1 MAKLGKLGKVELR
14 KAWNHEAHDFTKW
27 LAQKENLEL
36 LSEEI
41 GIDIKLIQ
49 IEASVGK
56 FNVDILAE
64 EENTGRKIIIENQLE
79 STNHDHLG
87 KLITYS
93 SGYDSDVSIW
103 VVKDVRDEHKQA
115 IDWLNEH
122 SDEDANFFLIKMELW
137 QINDSPPA
145 PKFQVISKPNDWA
158 KTIKKSSTMGRE
170 PTETK
175 LLQLEF
181 WNKFKEFAQNN
192 KTSLRFRS
200 ARPQHW
206 YSFSIGS
213 SNAHIAF
220 TINTIE
226 NQVSCEIYIG
236 NNKRLFHEL
245 MKNKKKIEAK
255 VGTKLEWM
263 ELSNK
268 KASRI
273 KVSSG
278 ADIKKPDNWDS
289 YFTWTQDIGEKFQD
303 VFGKQIKQAK
313 LE

>member
-1 MAKLGKLGKVELR
+1 MENLGKLKKVELR
-14 KAWNHEAHDFTKW
+14 QAWNHEAHDFTQW
-27 LAQKENLEL
+27 LAKEENLEL

-49 IEASVGK
+49 TEANVGK

-93 SGYDSDVSIW
+93 SGHDAEISIW
-103 VVKDVRDEHKQA
+103 IVKDVRDEHIRA

-122 SDEDANFFLIKMELW
+122 TDDNVNFFLVKMELW
-137 QINDSPPA
+137 QISDSPMA

-158 KTIKKSSTMGRE
+158 KAIKESLSMGRE

-192 KTSLRFRS
+192 NTKLRLKGT
-200 ARPQHW
+200 RPQHW
-206 YSFSIGS
+206 YTVAIGS
-213 SNAHIAF
+213 SIAHMSY
-220 TINTIE
+220 TVNTREKQIG
-226 NQVSCEIYIG
+226 CEIYIPKEK
-236 NNKRLFHEL
+236 NLFHEL
-245 MKNKKKIEAK
+245 LKYKEEIEKA
-255 VGTKLEWM
+255 LNLRIEWM
-263 ELSNK
+263 ELPSKN
-268 KASRI
+268 ASRI
-273 KVSSG
+273 KVTYS
-278 ADIKKPDNWDS
+278 ANIEDTNNWES
-289 YFTWTQDIGEKFQD
+289 YFSWMKDTGEKFQS
-303 VFGKQIKQAK
+303 VFGKYIKQIK
-313 LE
+313 LD